1 MVFLGI
7 IIEEQAFAQAAAG
20 GDELFG
26 TCCFQK
32 AADNAASG
40 QNDITALTAEAGNL
54 FALLQI
60 CIAQSVEEAAIGL
73 RSIGVIVD
81 FGCRIFLF
89 ALDYFGYRTC
99 STADADERQSV
110 LLEPG
115 VFFQTAHDKKADITE
130 DIGGHDVTGIE
141 HGGGV
146 DRTDGQRHAFQNL
159 TVLEQNQLGTAAA

>member
-26 TCCFQK
+26 TGGLQK
-32 AADNAASG
+32 AADNAAAG

-60 CIAQSVEEAAIGL
+60 CVAQSVEEAAICL

-89 ALDYFGYRTC
+89 AFI
-99 STADADERQSV
+99 SV
-110 LLEPG
+110 
-115 VFFQTAHDKKADITE
+115 DIRAC
-130 DIGGHDVTGIE
+130 VW
-141 HGGGV
+141 
-146 DRTDGQRHAFQNL
+146 NL
-159 TVLEQNQLGTAAA
+159 